1 MSSKT
6 IAKPKP
12 KVRSEYFGAT
22 PEETGWILMRMA
34 DLLTR
39 NDLVAMRTT
48 QFLKSYPGASL
59 KETQAYW
66 DAQERSLGL

>member
-1 MSSKT
+1 MNTKT

-22 PEETGWILMRMA
+22 PKETGWILMRMA

-39 NDLVAMRTT
+39 NDLVAIRTT
-48 QFLKSYPGASL
+48 QFLNSFPNAKKGEA
-59 KETQAYW
+59 QAFW
-66 DAQERSLGL
+66 DAQVRSLGL